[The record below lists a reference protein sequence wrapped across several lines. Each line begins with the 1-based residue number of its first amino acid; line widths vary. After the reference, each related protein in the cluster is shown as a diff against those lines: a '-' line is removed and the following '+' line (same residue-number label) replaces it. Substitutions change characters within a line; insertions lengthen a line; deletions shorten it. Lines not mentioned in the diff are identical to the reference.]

1 MHWELDKGTG
11 ERVCLKCVVV
21 LLAILSLANSSSV
34 LSDGDSSA
42 GADDTNTGN
51 TAADDTNARNTAADD
66 MGTGNA
72 AADDTNTGN
81 TAAIEV
87 DDVENDVGDDVIV
100 DAAVEKEGNLD
111 PVDERIRLYQYDP
124 VEVGHIRYVEISLG
138 RYVQLKTIAVKPPAF
153 EISNF
158 LTPEEC
164 ERIKELALDAGL
176 LTSLTVGKNLLYS
189 GIDETKV
196 IYNATEWKQKFAE
209 CDNNTDKILDFTEV
223 LHCLPGLQEGELVP
237 PAILDTLY
245 VQLKLDLDSD
255 GLIDAKELWLIHLE
269 NKTIEIEE
277 WLSRW
282 RGGEL
287 PKVPRRGRHRISEQ
301 AWIEWENS
309 TDPTIM
315 AIRDRVT
322 ALTKLDRNI
331 VFSSESLQ
339 VVRYYPGGHYHA
351 HYDSQRIK
359 KNKPCIHSTRGL
371 DLEGSDRLC
380 RYITILYYL
389 QNVEGGGET
398 AFPLAEFENVSIEY
412 RKNLKSDYDYT
423 DLKHNCYKNLN
434 VKPEFG
440 KAIMWYNYYIDEAT
454 GWMSSRN
461 THSLHGGCEVTEGTK
476 WIANNWITVDDVYE
490 RQMELHAR
498 RFQPTEDNKK
508 AESENETGVDE
519 NDRTEED
526 DIPNEAEDEGI
537 DKGEK
542 ESNNDNIND
551 LTNDNAIST
560 DETHESTPSTDKTES
575 DDLPKGHTE
584 F

>member
-315 AIRDRVT
+315 AIRDR
-322 ALTKLDRNI
+322 
-331 VFSSESLQ
+331 
-339 VVRYYPGGHYHA
+339 
-351 HYDSQRIK
+351 
-359 KNKPCIHSTRGL
+359 
-371 DLEGSDRLC
+371 
-380 RYITILYYL
+380 YITILYYL